1 MEYGLVLWWLVAYL
15 ALLAVGA
22 PLAALVLSR
31 FADRGAGFAM
41 PIALAVVWFVVFLG
55 GHLSLSLAM
64 YAGFAVLFVAAGVAL
79 YRPDDS
85 DGGGSD
91 GGDADDTTGQGEGFS
106 LERRV
111 DIDRRGVAEA
121 AVVFTVAFLFMIA
134 VRAVDA
140 GVHPTMGEKF
150 LDYGMLKSI
159 LRAETLPPEDFWFAG
174 RPVKYYYG
182 GHLVAAILTR
192 LTGTEPRFAYNLALA
207 GFYGMVVT
215 AAYGFAGSIAASRNL
230 SRVRAGLFGAFFVG
244 FASNLATVLE
254 IFRRQSLSW
263 LTASGREGG
272 FWYWRASRVIDGTI
286 NEFPLFAW
294 LNGDMHAHMMS
305 TAFVLLTAAVLFEY
319 YRTPA
324 EERWRRRLLVFG
336 VVPPLAGMLAVVN
349 TWSFATAGGLTFLA
363 LALAPTDPLELWP
376 RGLADAVPSRER
388 WQSELGRHVTA
399 LVSAALVVSVGVFW
413 SLPFWLVA
421 SSGRSIGFFP
431 DTSPMNGL
439 LAVHG
444 AFVLIFALH
453 LLRHGLPRL
462 DSDHADV
469 TAVLLALGVVLAWG
483 GASSPALAL
492 FGPMIL
498 VAWILFRVQDG
509 HLASAAGGV
518 ADRAR
523 GAVSD
528 GGSSLADAADPLATG
543 ADGDRDDANVAD
555 STAQRIRDAVG
566 YETLL
571 LIAGAGIVVLV
582 EFVYVKEQA
591 GPGRFNTVFKTY
603 ADVWVLWAVGAAAA
617 LAGLVENH
625 SPDLAL
631 SGPGWRTAMRYLAIG
646 LVLSTSVYG
655 VVALSDHFTGES
667 YINPNSHT
675 DNPTLDGLRY
685 VEERHPDEYPAIQ
698 WFDSLEGQPNIV
710 EAPGTDMYR
719 WTNPV
724 SSLTGVP
731 TLAGWAHERGY
742 GRPDAYPAR
751 VDDVDTIYTGSAQ
764 QRAFLLEAYK
774 VEYIYVGT
782 NEQDPR
788 DGYSSRDLA
797 VFDEMAGVTLEKQW
811 GQRPGAVLIY
821 RVDRSELNVPE

>member
-15 ALLAVGA
+15 ALLATGV
-22 PLAALVLSR
+22 PLAALLLPR
-31 FADRGAGFAM
+31 FADRGAGFAL

-55 GHLSLSLAM
+55 GHLSLSIAM

-79 YRPDDS
+79 YRPSDSDGDDS
-85 DGGGSD
+85 DGGGP
-91 GGDADDTTGQGEGFS
+91 DDVNAQEDGFS

-121 AVVFTVAFLFMIA
+121 AIVFTVAFLFMIA
-134 VRAVDA
+134 IRAVDA

-150 LDYGMLKSI
+150 LDFGMLKTI
-159 LRAETLPPEDFWFAG
+159 LRADTLPPEDFWFAG
-174 RPVKYYYG
+174 RPVRYYYG

-207 GFYGMVVT
+207 GFYAMLVT
-215 AAYGFAGSIAASRNL
+215 AAYGLAGSIAASRDL
-230 SRVRAGLFGAFFVG
+230 PRVGAGMFGAFFVG

-254 IFRRQSLSW
+254 ALRRQSATW
-263 LTASGREGG
+263 LTASGREGE

-294 LNGDMHAHMMS
+294 LNGDMHAHMM
-305 TAFVLLTAAVLFEY
+305 TTPFVLLTAGVLFEY

-324 EERWRRRLLVFG
+324 EERRRRQALVFG
-336 VVPPLAGMLAVVN
+336 VVPLLAGMLVVVN

-376 RGLADAVPSRER
+376 RDLAESIPDHER
-388 WQSELGRHVTA
+388 WQAELRRHVTA
-399 LVSAALVVSVGVFW
+399 LVSAGIVASVGVFW
-413 SLPFWLVA
+413 SLPFWLAA
-421 SSGRSIGFFP
+421 SSGREIGFFP
-431 DTSPMNGL
+431 ETSSFDGL

-444 AFVLIFALH
+444 VFVAIFGLH

-462 DSDHADV
+462 DSEHADV

-498 VAWILFRVQDG
+498 VAWILFRLQG
-509 HLASAAGGV
+509 SHLARAASGA

-523 GAVSD
+523 NAVSD
-528 GGSSLADAADPLATG
+528 GGSSPGTIAGPLATG
-543 ADGDRDDANVAD
+543 AGGDSDDPSTAD
-555 STAQRIRDAVG
+555 STAGRLRNVIG
-566 YETLL
+566 YETIL

-582 EFVYVKEQA
+582 EFVYVKNKAA
-591 GPGRFNTVFKTY
+591 GGRFNTVFKMY

-631 SGPGWRTAMRYLAIG
+631 SGPGWRTAMRILAIG
-646 LVLSTSVYG
+646 LVFSTSIYG
-655 VVALSDHFTGES
+655 IVALSDHFTGES
-667 YINPNSHT
+667 YINPNSHE
-675 DNPTLDGLRY
+675 DDPTLDGLRF

-719 WTNPV
+719 WSSPV

-731 TLAGWAHERGY
+731 SLAGWAHERGY
-742 GRPDAYPAR
+742 GRPNAYPAR

-764 QRAFLLEAYK
+764 QRAFLLESYD
-774 VEYIYVGT
+774 VEYIYVGP
-782 NEQDPR
+782 NEQLEY
-788 DGYSSRDLA
+788 GARDLA
-797 VFDEMAGVTLEKQW
+797 VLDDMTGVTLEKQW
-811 GQRPGAVLIY
+811 GQRPGAVLVY
-821 RVDRSELNVPE
+821 RVDQSELPVPR